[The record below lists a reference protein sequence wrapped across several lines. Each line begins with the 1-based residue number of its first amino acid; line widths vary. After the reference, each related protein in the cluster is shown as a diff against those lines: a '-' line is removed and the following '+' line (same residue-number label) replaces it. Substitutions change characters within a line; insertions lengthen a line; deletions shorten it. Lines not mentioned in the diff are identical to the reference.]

1 MVAWA
6 TLEVII
12 MQTIRTLS
20 VSYLAYFAVLGAF
33 VPYIGMFLDHRGLN
47 SAQIG
52 TLLALVTG
60 MRIIGPNLWGLLAA
74 RRNDPVGVMR
84 LGAMLATLG
93 WCSTFVDYGYW
104 ALLLGLALYSLC
116 WTAILPQ
123 LESAAFHF
131 LQNDTARYS
140 KVRSGGS
147 VGYILLVVGS
157 GVALE
162 HYGAGFL
169 PYGALLFLL
178 LMLAALWQLPSY
190 QPQRGA
196 QDVPLFRFRNLW
208 RHRGFVAFMA
218 AAFLL
223 QVSFAPFYSFFTLYC
238 RDLGY
243 SGTSSGLLI
252 ALAVAAEIIAFY
264 FAGKIIGQ
272 RALGQVLLWCYLLT
286 AVRWLLTGWLGH
298 HPWVLAASMLLH
310 AFSFAIAHSCAMQF
324 IQQFFQAAER
334 GRGQAL
340 YAGLIYGGG
349 GALGAYLAG
358 QSWQDGQ
365 GAALTFSWAAA
376 CCVVAALLVAWQAR
390 PQASIA
396 AD

>member
-1 MVAWA
+1 
-6 TLEVII
+6 

-47 SAQIG
+47 SEQIG

-84 LGAMLATLG
+84 LGAMLASLG

-123 LESAAFHF
+123 LESAAFYY
-131 LQNDTARYS
+131 LNNDTARYS

-157 GVALE
+157 GMALE
-162 HYGAGFL
+162 HFGAGFL
-169 PYGALLFLL
+169 PYAASLFLL
-178 LMLAALWQLPSY
+178 LMLAALWQLPAY
-190 QPQRGA
+190 QPA
-196 QDVPLFRFRNLW
+196 QLSHDAPVFRFRRLW
-208 RHRGFVAFMA
+208 RHQPFVCFMA

-252 ALAVAAEIIAFY
+252 ALAVAAEIVAFY

-272 RALGQVLLWCYLLT
+272 RSLSVVLVGCYLLT
-286 AVRWLLTGWLGH
+286 ALRWLLTGWLGSE
-298 HPWVLAASMLLH
+298 PLVLAGSMLLH

-324 IQQFFQAAER
+324 IQQFFGAAER

-365 GAALTFSWAAA
+365 GAALSFSWAAG
-376 CCVVAALLVAWQAR
+376 CCALAALLVSTVRKSPSQ
-390 PQASIA
+390 SLSSTL
-396 AD
+396 